1 MQQFLVCGRDLNER
15 VHIVIVLVCGVHLLL
30 DVLSGVNRAAHLLI
44 IGAGVV
50 YITHTAAAPDG
61 GVCDFRQY
69 FLARTAKKGCR
80 ERNTVAHADQ
90 CRQPATAHKALIAVT
105 GNVKVGVIHA
115 VYHQIVAVRH
125 VDRRRTDEIHHA
137 RCTV

>member
-61 GVCDFRQY
+61 GVCDSRQY

-80 ERNTVAHADQ
+80 ERNTIAHADQ

-115 VYHQIVAVRH
+115 VYHQIIAVRH
-125 VDRRRTDEIHHA
+125 INSRRTNEIHYA
-137 RCTV
+137 RSTV